1 MRITADRDRCEGH
14 GICVNQA
21 PGLLDLDDDDVV
33 VVLDAGAD
41 LTDADLPTARIA
53 AESCPVAA
61 LIVAAE

>member
-33 VVLDAGAD
+33 VVLGAGAD
-41 LTDADLPTARIA
+41 LSEADLPQARIA

-61 LIVAAE
+61 LMVAAE